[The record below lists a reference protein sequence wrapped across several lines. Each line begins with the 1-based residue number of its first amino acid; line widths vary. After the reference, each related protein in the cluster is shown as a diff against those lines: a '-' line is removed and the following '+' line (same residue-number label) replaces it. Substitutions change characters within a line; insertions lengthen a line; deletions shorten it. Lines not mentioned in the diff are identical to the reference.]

1 MNIYLKQIFIYEYLL
16 TAERKDYDFMIDGRN
31 FSDQPIKN
39 GLRTYDNIRKT
50 VTVQGDDNFTGRF
63 QNYPYFKNYYKIIAT
78 DLSKQQN
85 LDADPKAIKQM
96 NFTGNLSRAEKMRQ
110 CFSLLKKQKKQE
122 QLSIMILFRFNKM
135 LA

>member
-1 MNIYLKQIFIYEYLL
+1 MITLERLQPFKVMITLL
-16 TAERKDYDFMIDGRN
+16 DVFKVI
-31 FSDQPIKN
+31 PILN
-39 GLRTYDNIRKT
+39 
-50 VTVQGDDNFTGRF
+50 
-63 QNYPYFKNYYKIIAT
+63 NYYKLIAT

-96 NFTGNLSRAEKMRQ
+96 NFTGSLSRAEKMRQ
-110 CFSLLKKQKKQE
+110 HFSLLKKQKKQE